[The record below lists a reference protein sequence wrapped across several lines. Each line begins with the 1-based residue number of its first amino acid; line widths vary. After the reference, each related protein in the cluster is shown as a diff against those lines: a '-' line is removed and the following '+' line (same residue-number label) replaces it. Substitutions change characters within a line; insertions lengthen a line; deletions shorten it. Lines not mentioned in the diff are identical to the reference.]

1 MNESIRTMVFVG
13 AATLAGLIAWI
24 SQPVP
29 PAPPASGGAQI
40 FPPFEATDANR
51 FKIVQYEEQL
61 GELNTF
67 EVAKENGRWV
77 IPSHD
82 NYPADAA
89 EQLKNIAG
97 LFVELKAVGPP
108 MTMNRDD
115 HELYGVREPEKG
127 AADPKG
133 FGRLVTISDKAD
145 RPLVELIVGKKAESN
160 ASAGEMGEQKEYH
173 FVRRVGQDPVYVVEM
188 SLAALTTKFEE
199 WIERDLLNL
208 NPLDVAKLDL
218 RDYSIVPVGD
228 PNDPTSR
235 TMALLRRMDTLASWN
250 ATENNWSLEKMTI
263 YRGNDALEGQLADD
277 EELNKAKLDGVKTAI
292 DDLKIIDVERKPQ
305 ALADA
310 LKDDKLARDRAAVQE
325 LGEHGFFVMPGE
337 RGSQPQILG
346 SNGGLRITM
355 KDGVQYALNFG
366 NAKGAEK
373 GDSTKLNRYLM
384 ITAQLDESMLPK
396 PELEPEPAT
405 VEPPADEPAS
415 SESGDEEE
423 ADDAPQEQAE
433 GEKAADEKAE
443 PDEKAADDAAAV
455 KERERVKKENQR
467 KLDAYQEKRRQAEGR
482 VAELNARFGNWFYV
496 VSDDMYKKVQLG
508 RADIVKDRETAK
520 DEGFGVDAF
529 RKLESDGLEGKPQPA
544 GSALPMPPSLPGF
557 NLP

>member
-1 MNESIRTMVFVG
+1 
-13 AATLAGLIAWI
+13 
-24 SQPVP
+24 
-29 PAPPASGGAQI
+29 
-40 FPPFEATDANR
+40 
-51 FKIVQYEEQL
+51 
-61 GELNTF
+61 
-67 EVAKENGRWV
+67 
-77 IPSHD
+77 
-82 NYPADAA
+82 
-89 EQLKNIAG
+89 
-97 LFVELKAVGPP
+97 
-108 MTMNRDD
+108 
-115 HELYGVREPEKG
+115 
-127 AADPKG
+127 
-133 FGRLVTISDKAD
+133 
-145 RPLVELIVGKKAESN
+145 
-160 ASAGEMGEQKEYH
+160 
-173 FVRRVGQDPVYVVEM
+173 
-188 SLAALTTKFEE
+188 
-199 WIERDLLNL
+199 
-208 NPLDVAKLDL
+208 
-218 RDYSIVPVGD
+218 
-228 PNDPTSR
+228 
-235 TMALLRRMDTLASWN
+235 
-250 ATENNWSLEKMTI
+250 
-263 YRGNDALEGQLADD
+263 
-277 EELNKAKLDGVKTAI
+277 
-292 DDLKIIDVERKPQ
+292 
-305 ALADA
+305 
-310 LKDDKLARDRAAVQE
+310 
-325 LGEHGFFVMPGE
+325 
-337 RGSQPQILG
+337 
-346 SNGGLRITM
+346 M